1 MATPVQT
8 YVDTK
13 TMMVKPVG
21 ADAEEQAIDSAVNE
35 LTTSDSFAGADE
47 RLMRTLVRVANGQS
61 PLQAQLAEGLTG
73 LEYNLGLAKDP
84 RLQVLLQELI
94 KAQTLSFWLT
104 ATSLMN
110 EYQHVPKVPEGVKLF
125 VQSMPK
131 YISDSLPGLMGRGAS
146 NRDRRELKENQ
157 KIQNETAFN
166 QTETDN
172 LRIIPDDLPKA
183 PPVPTGV
190 IVKKGTQ

>member
-1 MATPVQT
+1 MSDPVQT
-8 YVDTK
+8 YVDTN

-21 ADAEEQAIDSAVNE
+21 ADAEGKLIDQAVTE
-35 LTTSDSFAGADE
+35 LTSSNSFDGADK

-61 PLQAQLAEGLTG
+61 PLQAQLSEGLTG
-73 LEYNLGLAKDP
+73 LEYNLGLAQDP

-157 KIQNETAFN
+157 KLQNETAFN
-166 QTETDN
+166 QDADKN
-172 LRIIPDDLPKA
+172 VRIIPQDLPKA

-190 IVKKGTQ
+190 IVKKGTK